1 MLKIT
6 VIRKASH
13 VGFLDF
19 VQSFIQVRI
28 GSESSTTRKCL
39 RVTIE
44 KSWRQLISKN
54 LFRTEGL

>member
-1 MLKIT
+1 MLKVTI
-6 VIRKASH
+6 IRKASH

-44 KSWRQLISKN
+44 KS
-54 LFRTEGL
+54 